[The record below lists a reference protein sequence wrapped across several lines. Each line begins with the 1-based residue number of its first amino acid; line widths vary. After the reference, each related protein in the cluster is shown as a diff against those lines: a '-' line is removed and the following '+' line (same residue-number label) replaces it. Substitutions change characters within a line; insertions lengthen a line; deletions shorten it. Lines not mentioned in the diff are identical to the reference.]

1 MQPPPPPP
9 PNPSAPARAASWLG
23 TRSRPV
29 QIGLGCAALIVLCL
43 CGTIVLAIIGSGQPS
58 TANTA
63 PGTSSTATV
72 THQPA
77 APTATATLAPRT
89 ATPGQS
95 PGPAVLGGTGQAFIG
110 KYGPLVASQSDTS
123 RGDLH
128 FRQYPGVAEDFL
140 IVDLGAYLGITPGDQ
155 NAALI
160 SVQAP
165 PSQSWTMSQ
174 ANAECAPFFPLDAK
188 RISSAPARD
197 SSGSIIGVDVIYHS
211 DALVHDFP

>member
-9 PNPSAPARAASWLG
+9 PNPSAPAPAASRPG
-23 TRSRPV
+23 TPARPG
-29 QIGLGCAALIVLCL
+29 QIQPRRAWPPLPRP

-123 RGDLH
+123 R
-128 FRQYPGVAEDFL
+128 
-140 IVDLGAYLGITPGDQ
+140 
-155 NAALI
+155 
-160 SVQAP
+160 
-165 PSQSWTMSQ
+165 
-174 ANAECAPFFPLDAK
+174 
-188 RISSAPARD
+188 
-197 SSGSIIGVDVIYHS
+197 
-211 DALVHDFP
+211 